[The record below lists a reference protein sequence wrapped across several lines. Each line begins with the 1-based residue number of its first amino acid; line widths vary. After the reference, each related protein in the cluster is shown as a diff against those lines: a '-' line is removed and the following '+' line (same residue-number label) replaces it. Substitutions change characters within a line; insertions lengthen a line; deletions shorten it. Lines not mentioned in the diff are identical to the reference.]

1 MIDSQFSSLAT
12 THALEHYK
20 NHCEFLGYSVEEID
34 EQAIVCRHARKDNVT
49 LIVLTRSAGILA
61 QTVYSLPNRWHSNL
75 PKLYEFSND
84 LNKSFTFVKSC
95 INTPD
100 NLPPSL
106 YLSSVYEG
114 EYSRSAFST
123 FLENLNEDLV
133 TMHSHPSS
141 KALWSQPSTL
151 P

>member
-20 NHCEFLGYSVEEID
+20 NHCEFLGYSVQETD
-34 EQAIVCRHARKDNVT
+34 EYSIFCRHPRKDAVS

-61 QTVYSLPNRWHSNL
+61 QTFYTLPNRSHSNL

-84 LNKSFTFVKSC
+84 LNRAFTFVKSC
-95 INTPD
+95 INTSD
-100 NLPPSL
+100 DFPPSL

-123 FLENLNEDLV
+123 FLENFNEDLV
-133 TMHSHPSS
+133 TMRSHSSS
-141 KALWSQPSTL
+141 KALWSESTTL